1 MSNPVPR
8 KTSIL
13 CYSDSGVGKT
23 TQFRYLAEYVWN
35 RFQLKSRFICLD
47 GGSLWGCVEDFVE
60 QGFVEPLQV
69 PVTPEF
75 NPFSTM
81 KKLGRGMW
89 PKDGIIHQP
98 AAIAPTKQGEA
109 IRYKTNTEWLPLT
122 PEIAAKIGLIGTD
135 SLTGYSSA
143 LMYDQAA
150 TNIRRGGEAGTVR
163 EEEGEQMGSNTQGH
177 YGDTQNE
184 VKNYVN
190 AIVAL
195 PIPYAY
201 FTALADGGTENTS
214 GVKRPVFGPQIAG
227 SAATGEM
234 PKLVTNCFHLTAEG
248 LGTARVVKAFYEDHP
263 DPALPP
269 NMKWKAKSS
278 SLLPMQKM
286 EFAKKFPQGF
296 FPLSPERGIRDFL
309 DFRDMADEALRAK
322 K

>member
-1 MSNPVPR
+1 MAAPR

-23 TQFRYLAEYVWN
+23 TQFRYLAEYVKE
-35 RFQLKSRFICLD
+35 RFNLRSRFICLD
-47 GGSLWGCVEDFVE
+47 GGSLWSCVEDFVE
-60 QGFVEPLQV
+60 EGFVDALQV
-69 PVTPEF
+69 PTTPEF
-75 NPFSTM
+75 NPFAIM
-81 KKLGRGMW
+81 RKLGRGEW
-89 PKDGIIHQP
+89 PEGNVIN
-98 AAIAPTKQGEA
+98 APTPIQPSKQGDP
-109 IRYKTNTEWLPLT
+109 IRYKTNTKWQPLANNGNG
-122 PEIAAKIGLIGTD
+122 AALGLIGTD

-143 LMYDQAA
+143 LMYDAA
-150 TNIRRGGEAGTVR
+150 VKNIRKGSDSGGGQVR
-163 EEEGEQMGSNTQGH
+163 EEEGEQSGSNTQSH

-190 AIVAL
+190 SVVAL
-195 PIPYAY
+195 PIPFAY

-263 DPALPP
+263 DAGLPP

-278 SLLPMQKM
+278 SLLPLQKI
-286 EFAKKFPQGF
+286 EWAKKFPGGF
-296 FPLSPERGIRDFL
+296 FPLTPERGIRDFI
-309 DFRDMADEALRAK
+309 DFRDAADEAMRPK
-322 K
+322 